1 MKNDK
6 VLFLVLLASLLLSTG
21 CYRNTIKEPKPRER
35 DYDTGEY
42 AASAERNRPAIGSV
56 YSEAQ
61 SSYFQDTRALRVGDI
76 VMIRIEEHA
85 DARGGASTS
94 LSRQSD
100 RDSGVKEF

>member
-56 YSEAQ
+56 YSAPRLVLSIRRRSPATFKTLARSGSVI
-61 SSYFQDTRALRVGDI
+61 SS
-76 VMIRIEEHA
+76 
-85 DARGGASTS
+85 
-94 LSRQSD
+94 
-100 RDSGVKEF
+100 